1 MGNNRVLSVLSVLTV
16 SLLNMQS
23 VQASSAFSSTAIITY
38 TIDSIVNT
46 TGAATDLNGLNITA
60 GFELSTFDSYI
71 DIPNA
76 SDGQATAINSSGGE
90 YVDPVVGSYSKAMT
104 VNGSVSNG
112 IVDTYYLGWFNL
124 NFENLSSNEFDI
136 QVTLDYQLASN
147 ATGDDATSE
156 IQLDYLNE
164 AVVEGAELNDVGSFA
179 SGDGGFSVY
188 ASTVDGSP
196 ESLNGSAVYNF
207 TVGVEGFDGLYVDVG
222 IAGNLEA
229 TSPVPVPAAFW
240 MFATALVLP
249 AFKRFK
255 QQVS

>member
-1 MGNNRVLSVLSVLTV
+1 MKNNRVISALGLLAV
-16 SLLNMQS
+16 SLLGMQS

-46 TGAATDLNGLNITA
+46 TGVATDLGGLNITA

-76 SDGQATAINSSGGE
+76 SDGQATAINSSGDE

-104 VNGSVSNG
+104 VSGSVNNG
-112 IVDTYYLGWFNL
+112 IVDASYLGLFNL
-124 NFENLSSNEFDI
+124 NFENLSINEFDI
-136 QVTLDYQLASN
+136 QVTLGYQLVSN
-147 ATGDDATSE
+147 ATGDDAESG
-156 IQLDYLNE
+156 IQLDFLND
-164 AVVEGAELNDVGSFA
+164 AVAEGAELNEVGSFA
-179 SGDGGFSVY
+179 SGYDGFSVY
-188 ASTVDGSP
+188 ASTADGSP
-196 ESLNGSAVYNF
+196 EPLNDFAVYSF
-207 TVGVEGFDGLYVDVG
+207 TVGAEGFDGLYVDVG
-222 IAGNLEA
+222 VTGYLQAA
-229 TSPVPVPAAFW
+229 SPVPVPAAFW